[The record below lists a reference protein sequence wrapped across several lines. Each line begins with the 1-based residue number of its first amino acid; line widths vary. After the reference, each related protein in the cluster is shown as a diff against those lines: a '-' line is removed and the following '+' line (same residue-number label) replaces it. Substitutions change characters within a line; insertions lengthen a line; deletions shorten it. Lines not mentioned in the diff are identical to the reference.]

1 MQQGNT
7 TLSPPLTCLQIHRS
21 RECSTPSFATG
32 LGKGGEANR
41 LGCNCKAGW
50 RGGRRRRPELPRSG
64 AVGEKKSVQFSEEK
78 RKKKRKEKK
87 KETFIS
93 GHCLNGLGQPF
104 HALTLI
110 SKKGL
115 EPPVTLV
122 GLNCFWFSF
131 QKSEKEGDWGRGTNT
146 PRPIRKCALT
156 GGQGEGEGGPEG
168 LNFYF
173 CLKSM
178 TPGSSKNPQY

>member
-1 MQQGNT
+1 LGREEKRIASVVIAKLDGEEDEGEDQNYRGQG
-7 TLSPPLTCLQIHRS
+7 LS
-21 RECSTPSFATG
+21 
-32 LGKGGEANR
+32 
-41 LGCNCKAGW
+41 
-50 RGGRRRRPELPRSG
+50 
-64 AVGEKKSVQFSEEK
+64 VKKSRFNFQKKK